1 MFFSYHNT
9 QLIQPHLPQVKS
21 NITSIPLSDSTAN
34 IIISNCVINLVPDA
48 QKPLV
53 FTEIFR
59 LLAPGG
65 RVSISDI
72 LAKKALPKEIRE
84 DTGLYIGCVSGA
96 SELGEYE
103 KWMKEA
109 GFSGK
114 WTEYIVYGGLRG
126 ILMLVHV
133 DIVVV
138 NTDKDL
144 NVYKDGIL
152 QVETDG
158 SELATSNQ
166 SGGSG

>member
-1 MFFSYHNT
+1 M
-9 QLIQPHLPQVKS
+9 
-21 NITSIPLSDSTAN
+21 
-34 IIISNCVINLVPDA
+34 INLVPDA

-59 LLAPGG
+59 LLVPGG

-72 LAKKALPKEIRE
+72 LAKKALPEEIRE

-114 WTEYIVYGGLRG
+114 WIEYTLWLTWRNSDQLITKISLLL
-126 ILMLVHV
+126 ILTR
-133 DIVVV
+133 I
-138 NTDKDL
+138 
-144 NVYKDGIL
+144 
-152 QVETDG
+152 
-158 SELATSNQ
+158 
-166 SGGSG
+166 